1 RRRAGGHEARDSRAH
16 RRRRVCQGRRA
27 PGRPSRRDHGREAH
41 GRFDPALPSA
51 GADLGDGR
59 FVLRRRGVFGRDHR
73 DLPAQGPH
81 RGRDGGAD
89 RGERRRPHR
98 LRHVQIGR
106 PGHGRHRSA
115 FAAKIRGQVG
125 RLRGPREVGS
135 MISVEEARTRLLA
148 PLAPVP
154 PEQLAVADC
163 VGRVLA
169 EDVAARR
176 TQPPFAVSAMDGYA
190 VRAADVERVPA
201 RLKIVAE
208 IPAGA
213 GFGGQLAAGEAAR
226 IFTGAPLP
234 AGADTIVIQEDTERT
249 GDTVEVREGA
259 KLGTYV
265 RRAGLDFSEGDV
277 LLKTGRRL
285 TPRDIG
291 LAAAMNRPWLFV
303 HRRPRVAILSTGDE
317 IVAPGDPD
325 ALRRIAAAARGV
337 DLFVT
342 TGGVSVGEHDLV
354 RGVLSEDGLAIDFWE
369 IAMRPGKPL
378 MFGHY
383 RNVPMVGLPG
393 NPVST
398 LVCSLIFLKPA
409 INRLAGVP
417 DGSDAPASAR
427 LGVALK
433 QNDRRQDYLR
443 SRLELGSDGT
453 LIVHPFGV
461 QDSSMMRSLAASDCL
476 VIRPP
481 HAPALDIGAEVP
493 IISFG
498 GDALPL

>member
-1 RRRAGGHEARDSRAH
+1 
-16 RRRRVCQGRRA
+16 
-27 PGRPSRRDHGREAH
+27 
-41 GRFDPALPSA
+41 
-51 GADLGDGR
+51 
-59 FVLRRRGVFGRDHR
+59 
-73 DLPAQGPH
+73 
-81 RGRDGGAD
+81 
-89 RGERRRPHR
+89 
-98 LRHVQIGR
+98 
-106 PGHGRHRSA
+106 
-115 FAAKIRGQVG
+115 
-125 RLRGPREVGS
+125 
-135 MISVEEARTRLLA
+135 MISVEEALSRLLA

-154 PEQLAVADC
+154 PEQLALADC

-190 VRAADVERVPA
+190 VRAADVQAIPA
-201 RLKIVAE
+201 SLHIVAE

-213 GFGGQLAAGEAAR
+213 SYSGTLGEGEAAR

-234 AGADTIVIQEDTERT
+234 AGADAIVIQEDTKRH
-249 GDTVEVREGA
+249 GDRVEVLEGA
-259 KLGTYV
+259 PRGRYV
-265 RRAGLDFSEGDV
+265 RRAGLDFSEGEV
-277 LLKTGRRL
+277 LLRAGKRL

-303 HRRPRVAILSTGDE
+303 YRRPRVAILSTGDE
-317 IVAPGDPD
+317 IVMPGDPIGPNQIVSSNLLALAAFMTASGAEPVMVGNAPDDPD

-337 DLFVT
+337 DLFIT

-398 LVCSLIFLKPA
+398 LVCSQVFLRPA
-409 INRLAGVP
+409 LRRLAGLP
-417 DGSDAPASAR
+417 DGSDPPLSAR
-427 LGVALK
+427 LGVPLK

-443 SRLELGSDGT
+443 SRLSRAPDGT
-453 LIVHPFGV
+453 LEVVPFEV
-461 QDSSMMRSLAASDCL
+461 QDSSMMRPLAASDCL

-481 HAPALDIGAEVP
+481 HAPPLSTGAEVP